1 VLDKVPAPVRHL
13 LIVAGATFLGAFV
26 HAILSAQGVTG
37 VDWAGT
43 AKGALNLTAV
53 NAATAVVGLWLTPL
67 TRQYGVGSL
76 TGPQG
81 D

>member
-1 VLDKVPAPVRHL
+1 MLDKIPAPARHL
-13 LIVAGATFLGAFV
+13 AIVAGATFLGAFV
-26 HAILSAQGVTG
+26 HAVLSAQGVTG

-43 AKGALNLTAV
+43 AKDALNLTAV
-53 NAATAVVGLWLTPL
+53 NAATAVAGLWLTPL

-76 TGPQG
+76 TGPQV